1 MRPRPTPRSVP
12 ITALLSVAA
21 LLTPSM
27 ASGQQRITGQV
38 VQMGWGEAVG
48 GALVVLLDTR
58 LEQVDSVLT
67 DGTGAFAFVDVPAGT
82 YQLQASSE
90 GEFSTLSDA
99 VTVAGAPVSEIVLV
113 MPSALMNQAMVC
125 LAGAAAGNGVLV
137 GVAYELATR
146 SPLPGASVRVEWSD
160 STGDR
165 ELFATA
171 DEQGRYHLCD
181 VPGGSA
187 LRARVLALGRTG
199 PGEPLEIEAGSL
211 HRADLALSAA
221 SAADQAPRVEILE
234 RRSTGESTGRVSG
247 RLIDEV
253 SGQPVTA
260 AVVAVPQAG
269 VETLTD
275 GGGRFRLDD
284 LAPAVHVIELE
295 RLGYGSQSVSLEVQ
309 EGAET
314 VVEVGLMAVPVTLA
328 GVSADARRPL
338 LGLGLMDTKTSRVV
352 TGADMAAYEQ
362 RGATF
367 ESVVRERFPI
377 LVETGVYQVGDFR
390 FRMTCLES
398 RRVTSLRRVNT
409 QTDTILDYPEC
420 AMIPVFVDDAPV
432 AEPGT
437 FVDHIRISDFESI
450 VYLAPTEVGLRYG
463 LEGNSSG
470 VLLLYTRG
478 RGPFVDRARNVR

>member
-1 MRPRPTPRSVP
+1 MRPRPILRSVP
-12 ITALLSVAA
+12 IAALLSAVA
-21 LLTPSM
+21 LLTPTV
-27 ASGQQRITGQV
+27 ASGQPITGRV

-58 LEQVDSVLT
+58 LEQIDSVLT

-82 YQLQASSE
+82 YQLQASAE

-99 VTVAGAPVSEIVLV
+99 VTVAGAPVSEILLV
-113 MPSALMNQAMVC
+113 MPSVLMNQAMGC
-125 LAGAAAGNGVLV
+125 LAEAAAAGNGVLV

-160 STGDR
+160 STGAR

-171 DEQGRYHLCD
+171 DAQGRYHLCA
-181 VPGGSA
+181 VPAGSA

-234 RRSTGESTGRVSG
+234 RRPTGESTGRVTG
-247 RLIDEV
+247 RLIDDV

-275 GGGRFRLDD
+275 GGGRFRLDN
-284 LAPAVHVIELE
+284 LAPAVHVVELE
-295 RLGYGSQSVSLEVQ
+295 RLGYGSKSLSLEVQ
-309 EGAET
+309 AGAET

-398 RRVTSLRRVNT
+398 RRVTSLKRVNV

-450 VYLAPTEVGLRYG
+450 IYLAPTEVGLRYG